1 MKKRIAEIVLPI
13 ASVAVFVAVWWL
25 FAKKTNSE
33 IVAPEPALV
42 GKEFISLLKNKTFF
56 SSLGGTM
63 KRVTAAFSL
72 SFACALLFAVLADR
86 FSLLKSAFSP
96 FVVLMRATPT
106 MSVILLCLIWL
117 REAKSPIA
125 VSFLVVFPMLYS
137 AILGVLS
144 GRDRSLDELAEVYGV
159 RKSKVFFLMTFP
171 SVFDS
176 LFSQLVSTFSFCIK
190 LTIAGESL
198 AATKL
203 SLGKDMHDA
212 SVNFE
217 TAKLLAFTL
226 CAVAAA
232 FLAEIL
238 LKLLY
243 KSIKGVIYG
252 SCSKRI
258 NKEIRG

>member
-13 ASVAVFVAVWWL
+13 LSVAAFVAIWWA

-33 IVAPEPALV
+33 IVAPEPTLV
-42 GKEFISLLKNKTFF
+42 GKELLSLLKNKNFF

-63 KRVTAAFSL
+63 KRVTEAFSL
-72 SFACALLFAVLADR
+72 SFVCALLFAVLADR
-86 FSLLKSAFSP
+86 FSFLKSAFSP
-96 FVVLMRATPT
+96 FIVFMRATPT

-117 REAKSPIA
+117 KEAKSPIA
-125 VSFLVVFPMLYS
+125 VSLLVVFPMLYS

-159 RKSKVFFLMTFP
+159 KKSKVFFLMTFP
-171 SVFDS
+171 AVFES
-176 LFSQLVSTFSFCIK
+176 LFSQLVSTFAFCIK

-203 SLGKDMHDA
+203 SVGKDMHDA

-217 TAKLLAFTL
+217 TAKLLAYTL
-226 CAVAAA
+226 CAVAVA

-243 KSIKGVIYG
+243 KLIKGVIYG
-252 SCSKRI
+252 SRRKRI
-258 NKEIRG
+258 DKEIRG